1 MLSIDRRKDALVVVD
16 LQPDFMPGGPLAV
29 AEGDRIAEPIG
40 RLARR
45 FDVVVATQDFH
56 PAGHISFAS
65 SHRGR
70 APFEMMDLYG
80 GKQVLWPDHC
90 VQGTPG
96 ALLHPALPDEKIT
109 LILRKGIH
117 PELDSYSGFRE
128 NLGPDGKRP
137 STGLA
142 GWLRERGVTR
152 IFVVGLARD
161 FCVKFT
167 ALDGAAEGFESIVVD
182 DLTRAVAPERH
193 SETDAEL
200 EEAGVKRVQSEAIG

>member
-1 MLSIDRRKDALVVVD
+1 MTIDRLKDALIVVD

-45 FDVVVATQDFH
+45 FDVVVATQDYH

-70 APFEMMDLYG
+70 APFEVMELYG
-80 GKQVLWPDHC
+80 AQQVLWPDHC
-90 VQGTPG
+90 VQGTRG
-96 ALLHPALPDEKIT
+96 AVLHPALPDEKIT

-128 NLGPDGKRP
+128 NLGPDGRRP

-142 GWLRERGVTR
+142 GWLKGRGVTR

-167 ALDGAAEGFESIVVD
+167 ALDGATEGFESIVVD
-182 DLTRAVAPERH
+182 DLTRAVAPEKH
-193 SETDAEL
+193 AETDAEL
-200 EEAGVKRVQSEAIG
+200 ARAGVKRVMSDAIG